1 MWCISCLSRIAV
13 SLKCAMQ
20 NQRRS
25 IFVLS
30 SLFWEF
36 CARSTWVQ
44 FLPYKSTN
52 YIIPK
57 RMEKIILKVID
68 CMNKHLLTTLT
79 WIAPLG
85 SCVLCEQHFVR
96 EVKWP
101 HVLIFNCNWNS
112 LVSHG
117 IWFQFVTLICRD
129 CELILPS
136 HVTFVNQSFK
146 LCWSDICRK
155 LQLYCRLAPVP
166 GFQLF

>member
-1 MWCISCLSRIAV
+1 M
-13 SLKCAMQ
+13 
-20 NQRRS
+20 
-25 IFVLS
+25 LS

-36 CARSTWVQ
+36 CGRLAWVE

-52 YIIPK
+52 NIIPK
-57 RMEKIILKVID
+57 RMEKTPPLKIID
-68 CMNKHLLTTLT
+68 YMNKSVIFWQLSYELNCKAHVCYVSN
-79 WIAPLG
+79 I
-85 SCVLCEQHFVR
+85 VR
-96 EVKWP
+96 KVKWP

-117 IWFQFVTLICRD
+117 IYFQFVTLICRD

-155 LQLYCRLAPVP
+155 SQLHCRLAPVP
-166 GFQLF
+166 GFHLF